1 MNSRHLLTRLIMY
14 LRLPG
19 LNKEV
24 IKLKKILETLLKIK
38 SIITLVIMF
47 VFVYCVINGIISPE
61 NIMVIISM
69 VITFYFAKNNGG
81 GGTNE

>member
-1 MNSRHLLTRLIMY
+1 M
-14 LRLPG
+14 
-19 LNKEV
+19 
-24 IKLKKILETLLKIK
+24 KKIIGSLLKIK
-38 SIITLVIMF
+38 SIITLVILF

-81 GGTNE
+81 DKNV

>member
-1 MNSRHLLTRLIMY
+1 M
-14 LRLPG
+14 
-19 LNKEV
+19 
-24 IKLKKILETLLKIK
+24 KKIIESLLKIK
-38 SIITLVIMF
+38 SIITLVILF

-81 GGTNE
+81 DGNG

>member
-1 MNSRHLLTRLIMY
+1 MY